1 TMSVCRS
8 CGWSSVGTY
17 WSCPKCGSETQ
28 VWSRIVG
35 YYRPV
40 SSWNIGKKAE
50 FRMRKA
56 YRSIGIVSG

>member
-1 TMSVCRS
+1 MGERGWSAVGIFDKCPS
-8 CGWSSVGTY
+8 CGADVD
-17 WSCPKCGSETQ
+17 

-50 FRMRKA
+50 FGVRKR
-56 YRSIGIVSG
+56 YGGNL